1 MGTTDILVKSGKGE
15 AEIASTTASI
25 SLKHRCLLVMIDGK
39 LSEEDYIRQ
48 VRTLGEVQ
56 VLLRDLEEKGYIERR
71 KRGPVPLQ
79 SVEDH
84 SMEMLN
90 IEARKYMTDFMYSIM
105 GPGGETMALRLER
118 CKSNK
123 DLADMLGVCRETL
136 AGMGKQE
143 MAQEFEQKVKALL
156 A

>member
-25 SLKHRCLLVMIDGK
+25 SLKHRCLLVMIDGN

-143 MAQEFEQKVKALL
+143 MVREFEQKVKALL

>member
-15 AEIASTTASI
+15 AEIASTAASI